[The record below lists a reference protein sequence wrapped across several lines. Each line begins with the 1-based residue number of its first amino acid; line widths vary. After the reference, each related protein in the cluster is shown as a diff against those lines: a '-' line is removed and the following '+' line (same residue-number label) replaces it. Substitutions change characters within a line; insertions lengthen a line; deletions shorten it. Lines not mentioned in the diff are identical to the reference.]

1 MKRFFHSEKSS
12 TDSAFNPLVL
22 FGKIRDKI
30 LDGGPRALTE
40 RERDSGLDLGI
51 CFSQIEV
58 TGSDTASIDASSERV
73 CRQPSTQTS
82 LKYFSGE
89 NQTQIAPIH

>member
-58 TGSDTASIDASSERV
+58 TGSNTASIELRQSGYAGNPQLKQASN
-73 CRQPSTQTS
+73 TS
-82 LKYFSGE
+82 LEK
-89 NQTQIAPIH
+89 NKRR